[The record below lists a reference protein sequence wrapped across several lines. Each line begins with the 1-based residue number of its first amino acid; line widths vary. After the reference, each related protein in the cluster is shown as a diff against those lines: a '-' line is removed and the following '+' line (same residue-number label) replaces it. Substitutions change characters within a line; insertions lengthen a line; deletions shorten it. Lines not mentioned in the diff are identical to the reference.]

1 MQYPKSIQE
10 LIQAFSRLP
19 SIGERSAARLCM
31 HLLEKDRNAGF
42 KLADKLKQAM
52 QNISHC
58 SKCFN
63 FCEGDLCQ
71 ICKSTNRDASKLC
84 IVSMPM
90 DVLSL
95 EQTGNYKGHYFVL
108 MGVLS
113 PLDGVGPSDL
123 HFDDLE
129 KRLEDDAI
137 DEVILAISPT
147 PEGDAT
153 CHYVNQLAQDKSKN
167 VTRISY
173 GIPFGGSLD
182 YTDVHTLSHAMQTR
196 MDFA

>member
-42 KLADKLKQAM
+42 NLADKLKQAM

-58 SKCFN
+58 SKCYN

-71 ICKSTNRDASKLC
+71 ICKSTNRDESKLC

-90 DVLSL
+90 DGNMAVRCLRLS
-95 EQTGNYKGHYFVL
+95 
-108 MGVLS
+108 
-113 PLDGVGPSDL
+113 
-123 HFDDLE
+123 
-129 KRLEDDAI
+129 
-137 DEVILAISPT
+137 
-147 PEGDAT
+147 
-153 CHYVNQLAQDKSKN
+153 
-167 VTRISY
+167 RIH
-173 GIPFGGSLD
+173 I
-182 YTDVHTLSHAMQTR
+182 
-196 MDFA
+196 